1 MGFAVLFSTTVQTIP
16 GLPEE
21 SSDAAYTAE
30 AGQPPSGRVDEIRL
44 SGDITMW
51 FVIVLEMF
59 TFGLLFVV
67 YAFARAKDP
76 AMFRAGQSSLDLR
89 QGAINTVILLTGSW
103 CVARG
108 VHALRSSRVNTGARW
123 LWSAAALGIAFLLV
137 KGLEYKQ
144 KLRAG
149 YDMSS
154 DDFWMFYYLLTG
166 FHFMHVAA
174 AVLIVAAIAFLVPR
188 RQWTATDTQAPETAA
203 VFWHMVDLL
212 WVVLFPLVYVLR

>member
-1 MGFAVLFSTTVQTIP
+1 M
-16 GLPEE
+16 
-21 SSDAAYTAE
+21 
-30 AGQPPSGRVDEIRL
+30 

-51 FVIVLEMF
+51 FVIALEML

-67 YAFARAKDP
+67 YAVARAKDP
-76 AMFRAGQSSLDLR
+76 STFRTGQSSLNLHL
-89 QGAINTVILLTGSW
+89 GAINTVILLTGSW

-108 VHALRSSRVNTGARW
+108 VHALRSSSRSAGARW
-123 LWSAAALGIAFLLV
+123 LWGAAALGTAFLFV
-137 KGLEYKQ
+137 KGFEYQQ
-144 KLRAG
+144 KLHAG
-149 YDMSS
+149 HGPES

-174 AVLIVAAIAFLVPR
+174 AVLIVAAVAFLVPR
-188 RQWTATDTQAPETAA
+188 RQWGPADTQALETAA